1 VHDEK
6 ILIFTNK
13 YIKTV
18 IVPNLKLLDD
28 ALKTFTF
35 ELLIATLRSKVMFRY
50 GLLAL
55 FKVCSEA

>member
-18 IVPNLKLLDD
+18 IVPNPKLLDD

-35 ELLIATLRSKVMFRY
+35 EFLIATLRSKVIFRY

-55 FKVCSEA
+55 FQC

>member
-18 IVPNLKLLDD
+18 IVPNPKLLGD

-35 ELLIATLRSKVMFRY
+35 EFLIATLHSKVIFRY

-55 FKVCSEA
+55 FQC